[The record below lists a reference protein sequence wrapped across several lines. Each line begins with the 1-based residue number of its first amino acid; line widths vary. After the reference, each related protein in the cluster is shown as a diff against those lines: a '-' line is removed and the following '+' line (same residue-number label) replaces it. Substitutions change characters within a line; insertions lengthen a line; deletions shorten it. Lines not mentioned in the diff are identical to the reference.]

1 MCIYIEMSE
10 HIKGTKKYNLESVTC
25 LTIKKASWINLIE
38 ISKEYKYRNKTQK
51 INRINIC
58 IWDLLGF
65 LSEKKFFLPKYRV
78 FFIEGQIR
86 IICKM
91 LQISLFHVGSGLKT
105 EVTMMGDLISDQIK
119 SPNQNVHINLQKLQL

>member
-65 LSEKKFFLPKYRV
+65 LSEKKSFY
-78 FFIEGQIR
+78 
-86 IICKM
+86 
-91 LQISLFHVGSGLKT
+91 
-105 EVTMMGDLISDQIK
+105 
-119 SPNQNVHINLQKLQL
+119 QNMFQLMCEKKNS